1 MVREWRAAHG
11 EGISPRSGMISRS
24 HTPVLYK
31 RASVTDTD
39 FHYEEIGPPAMLASH
54 VRCMWRLRGPAS
66 EAVPAEP
73 IVPDG
78 CVEIV
83 LNLADPFIRH
93 TGAGA
98 SHSQSL
104 RLVTGQLSRAV
115 TIAPSGRIDLWGIR
129 FHPWAAA
136 AFLRVHGTELRDCM
150 LALSDASRSLD
161 ASLDPVIDAATDQ
174 DRRRALITALATHA
188 RTIRPV
194 DPVLPALVS
203 FIASQRELLSVRELA
218 RRAGLGTRRVQ
229 AVFAEGVGMSPKMLM
244 RISRFQRALRIAR
257 ERSDLSWSAVAM
269 EAGYYDQPHL
279 NHDCQE
285 IAGRAPSAL
294 VAKDPGLT
302 EVFLTAGERP
312 SAENGVAG

>member
-1 MVREWRAAHG
+1 
-11 EGISPRSGMISRS
+11 MISSSR
-24 HTPVLYK
+24 TRVLYK
-31 RASVTDTD
+31 RASVTDTE
-39 FHYEEIGPPAMLASH
+39 FHYEEVDPPAMLAGH

-66 EAVPAEP
+66 EAALAEP

-93 TGAGA
+93 TGDGG

-104 RLVTGQLSRAV
+104 RLVTGQLSRAI

-136 AFLRVHGTELRDCM
+136 AFLQVQGTELRDRM
-150 LALSDASRSLD
+150 VTLSDASRPLD
-161 ASLDPVIDAATDQ
+161 AALVPVIDAATDQ
-174 DRRRALITALATHA
+174 DRRRALITALTTHA
-188 RTIRPV
+188 RMVRPV

-229 AVFAEGVGMSPKMLM
+229 AVFAERVGMSPKMLM

-257 ERSDLSWSAVAM
+257 ERTDLSWSAVAM

-285 IAGRAPSAL
+285 IAGCAPSAL
-294 VAKDPGLT
+294 VAKDSGLT
-302 EVFLTAGERP
+302 EVFL
-312 SAENGVAG
+312 NGRES

>member
-1 MVREWRAAHG
+1 
-11 EGISPRSGMISRS
+11 MISGSPTR
-24 HTPVLYK
+24 VLYK
-31 RASVTDTD
+31 RASVTDTEFQYD
-39 FHYEEIGPPAMLASH
+39 EIGPPATLASH
-54 VRCMWRLRGPAS
+54 VRCIWRLRGPAS
-66 EAVPAEP
+66 EAAPAEP

-93 TGAGA
+93 TEGGA

-104 RLVTGQLSRAV
+104 RLVTGQLSRAI
-115 TIAPSGRIDLWGIR
+115 TIAPSGRMDLWGIR

-136 AFLRVHGTELRDCM
+136 AFLNVQGTELRDRM
-150 LALSDASRSLD
+150 LTLSDVSRSLD
-161 ASLDPVIDAATDQ
+161 AALDPVVDAATDE
-174 DRRRALITALATHA
+174 DRRRALMTALTTHD

-194 DPVLPALVS
+194 DPVLPELVS
-203 FIASQRELLSVRELA
+203 AIANQRELLSVRELA
-218 RRAGLGTRRVQ
+218 RGAGLGTRRVQ
-229 AVFAEGVGMSPKMLM
+229 AVFAERVGMSPKMLM

-257 ERSDLSWSAVAM
+257 RRADLSWSAVAM

-285 IAGRAPSAL
+285 IAGCAPSAL

-302 EVFLTAGERP
+302 EAFL
-312 SAENGVAG
+312 NG